1 MGLFTEL
8 DSRLFH
14 EGKNYES
21 YKKMGAHILEK
32 DCVSG
37 TNFAVWAPHA
47 QSVSVMTSKTGWD
60 EELPLQPSEA
70 DPGIWEVFVPGVGEG
85 DVYRYVVLGADGGR
99 RLKSDPY
106 AFLSELRPANA
117 SIVMPLDSY
126 VWNDAEHQAKKE
138 NKTVRDRP
146 MAIYEVHLGSW
157 KKDFKGE
164 DDYMGFLNY
173 RDLADQLAEYV
184 KWMGFTHVELMGISE
199 HPFDG
204 SWGYQVTGF
213 YSPNSRHGKPDD
225 LRYLIDRL
233 HQAGIQVIL
242 DFVPAH
248 FPKDS
253 YGLGEFD
260 GSPLYESAD
269 PLRAEYPEWGTFAFD
284 HGKPEVRSFLISSAF
299 YWIREFHI
307 DALRVDAVAAML
319 YASFSRY
326 LWRPNVHGGNI
337 NLESE
342 GFLKQLNEAVNEL
355 TPAYMIAEDSSTIAG
370 ITDPVSEGGIG
381 FNFKW
386 DMGWMNDTLRYIGV
400 EPKYR
405 EGMHK
410 VLTHTAD
417 YVFEEDF
424 VLPLC
429 HDEVVHLKKS
439 LLQKAPGT
447 PEEQLEGLKT
457 LLTWQFTHPG
467 KKLLFMGQEF
477 GQEAEWSEAK
487 SLDWKLADKPDHRD
501 ILLSVQKLLK
511 LYKQYPCLYSDS
523 RDEKTFEWVNRN
535 DKERNILSFI
545 RRNPWNYNGAIL
557 VICNFSDKCYPYYTV
572 GVPCEGSYER
582 IFSTCEAAE
591 EAEAPGRE
599 KLRLAKEEECD
610 KLPFCLQFELRPFEA
625 VLFAFPG

>member
-32 DCVSG
+32 DGVSG

-184 KWMGFTHVELMGISE
+184 KWMGFTHVELMGICE

-370 ITDPVSEGGIG
+370 ITDPVSEGGKAYLLFHQHHPPGHQRSIG
-381 FNFKW
+381 TRQRHHVRHRGRGDQGKVRLSFPLLQSAGQKPC
-386 DMGWMNDTLRYIGV
+386 DAGAAQIPHPLSKVALRY
-400 EPKYR
+400 R
-405 EGMHK
+405 EHD
-410 VLTHTAD
+410 VCLRQLPTAAVMVRD
-417 YVFEEDF
+417 D
-424 VLPLC
+424 
-429 HDEVVHLKKS
+429 HLHAQRS
-439 LLQKAPGT
+439 GQRRF
-447 PEEQLEGLKT
+447 LEG
-457 LLTWQFTHPG
+457 G
-467 KKLLFMGQEF
+467 
-477 GQEAEWSEAK
+477 
-487 SLDWKLADKPDHRD
+487 
-501 ILLSVQKLLK
+501 
-511 LYKQYPCLYSDS
+511 
-523 RDEKTFEWVNRN
+523 N
-535 DKERNILSFI
+535 
-545 RRNPWNYNGAIL
+545 
-557 VICNFSDKCYPYYTV
+557 TV
-572 GVPCEGSYER
+572 VYG
-582 IFSTCEAAE
+582 
-591 EAEAPGRE
+591 
-599 KLRLAKEEECD
+599 D
-610 KLPFCLQFELRPFEA
+610 
-625 VLFAFPG
+625 